1 MENETHTLQD
11 LEYSKK
17 KKNKKTNY
25 KTKKQLK
32 MWKIKNAQ
40 CRTWNMARIL

>member
-11 LEYSKK
+11 LEYGKK
-17 KKNKKTNY
+17 KKKKQ

-32 MWKIKNAQ
+32 TWKIKNAQ
-40 CRTWNMARIL
+40 FRTWNMARIM